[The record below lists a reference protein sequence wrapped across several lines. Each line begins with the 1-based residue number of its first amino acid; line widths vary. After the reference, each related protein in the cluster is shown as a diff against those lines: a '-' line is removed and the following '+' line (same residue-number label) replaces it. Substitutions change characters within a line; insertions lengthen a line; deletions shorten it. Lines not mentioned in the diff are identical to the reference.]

1 MNVAYISAL
10 AALVGSAIGGL
21 TSFATSLSTLRV
33 QSRAH
38 HTSEV
43 KTKREA
49 LYGQFIDEA
58 SQLYADALQNQQE
71 KVSNLVILRLHSPPQ
86 IIEAADKVVQ
96 VIVDTYLAPNKTFPE
111 LRDMVEMLD
120 AELLQF
126 GFVLFEL
133 GYGVDAIYHHSLTQG
148 SGGRYHA

>member
-10 AALVGSAIGGL
+10 AALVGSAIRGL
-21 TSFATSLSTLRV
+21 TSFATSWSTLRV
-33 QSRAH
+33 QSRAQ

-58 SQLYADALQNQQE
+58 SQLYADALQHQQE
-71 KVSNLVILRLHSPPQ
+71 KVSNLVVLHTIINRMRLHSPPQ
-86 IIEAADKVVQ
+86 IIKAADKVVQ

-111 LRDMVEMLD
+111 LRDMMIKDEMDPLRPFSE
-120 AELLQF
+120 ACRKELLR
-126 GFVLFEL
+126 FVF
-133 GYGVDAIYHHSLTQG
+133 
-148 SGGRYHA
+148 